1 MDKLRK
7 KPERGEGEG
16 EGGGC
21 PTNHKIKGATGDD
34 RDVRARIERDDNWE
48 RGSRPVR
55 RKTPGG
61 ALANFRI

>member
-21 PTNHKIKGATGDD
+21 PTNHKIKGATGGDMD
-34 RDVRARIERDDNWE
+34 VSTRATKTTRDCPPER
-48 RGSRPVR
+48 
-55 RKTPGG
+55 
-61 ALANFRI
+61 